1 MHDGSITTLHE
12 VIEHYNSGGKPHPN
26 KSPML
31 QPMGLTTSEKEDL
44 IAFLHTLTDAAFASN
59 KHLQK

>member
-1 MHDGSITTLHE
+1 
-12 VIEHYNSGGKPHPN
+12 
-26 KSPML
+26 ML

-59 KHLQK
+59 KNLSNEP